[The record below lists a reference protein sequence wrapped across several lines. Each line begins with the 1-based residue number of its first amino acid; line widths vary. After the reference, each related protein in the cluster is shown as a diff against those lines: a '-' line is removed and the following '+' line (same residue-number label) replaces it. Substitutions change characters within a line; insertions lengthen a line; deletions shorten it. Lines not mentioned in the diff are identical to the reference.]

1 MFSKLVCI
9 ILYLCSQGYVS
20 YGWQFPG
27 EEISIPSEQVCRI
40 NSLVSSTKNRK
51 LWDYDRAEHRSR
63 VSAGVFCKTLLQDS
77 KRISSYIG

>member
-9 ILYLCSQGYVS
+9 ILYLCSQGYVP

-40 NSLVSSTKNRK
+40 NSLVSSTKNRN
-51 LWDYDRAEHRSR
+51 AN
-63 VSAGVFCKTLLQDS
+63 
-77 KRISSYIG
+77 